1 MVFVDHLITNIFFEA
16 PICLNT
22 STLFASRNIE
32 NSEIRLENDI
42 LRSQNNFLSWNW
54 KILFFLHKTMEK
66 TILNLHVKFH
76 DFYPWNNEDTKILN
90 FGFSKPSKPDLL
102 SSSLKYDSSKKKN
115 YTEVTIFK
123 RLSLFNVCVIKE
135 KTWTL

>member
-32 NSEIRLENDI
+32 NAEIRLENDI
-42 LRSQNNFLSWNW
+42 LRSQNNFLSWDW

-66 TILNLHVKFH
+66 PILNLHVKFH
-76 DFYPWNNEDTKILN
+76 DFYPWSNKDTKILN

-102 SSSLKYDSSKKKN
+102 SFSLKYD
-115 YTEVTIFK
+115 F
-123 RLSLFNVCVIKE
+123 
-135 KTWTL
+135 

>member
-32 NSEIRLENDI
+32 NAEIRLENDI
-42 LRSQNNFLSWNW
+42 LRSQNNFLSWDW

-66 TILNLHVKFH
+66 PILNLHVKFH
-76 DFYPWNNEDTKILN
+76 DFYPWNNKDTKILN

-102 SSSLKYDSSKKKN
+102 SFSLKYD
-115 YTEVTIFK
+115 F
-123 RLSLFNVCVIKE
+123 
-135 KTWTL
+135 